1 MGFGKNTTGEV
12 PFSSHY
18 LKSTCY
24 LNYITHNVDLNYLA
38 EVVFSVALH
47 CVVTIFSFVAL
58 FFRSELLSLGHKHVW
73 KQELTFTSLGGSEYT
88 SYLEFFWEETFFF
101 FQLFIHSVIY
111 ISMAHIYL
119 FYTLDY
125 NLVLL
130 LISLLILFK
139 VWPFGNSFKW
149 GFFEVFL
156 SFHFWTFPYFLE
168 IHNDLG
174 SFVDL
179 FLPWS

>member
-125 NLVLL
+125 NLVLCYLFRCWYCSKCGQLGTL
-130 LISLLILFK
+130 LSGVSLR
-139 VWPFGNSFKW
+139 
-149 GFFEVFL
+149 FFCHFIFEH
-156 SFHFWTFPYFLE
+156 FHTSWKYTM
-168 IHNDLG
+168 I
-174 SFVDL
+174 
-179 FLPWS
+179 